1 MTFEEL
7 QNALVLFGLAQ
18 HATQQQIRKRYH
30 QLVKECHPD
39 RGEDN
44 ERIRELNA
52 AYELIGEYLAD
63 YRYDFALEAYL
74 QQYPEERVRRQFYDQ
89 ELWARKD

>member
-7 QNALVLFGLAQ
+7 QNVLVLFGFAQ
-18 HATQQQIRKRYH
+18 HATQRQIRKRYH

-39 RGEDN
+39 RSEDN

-52 AYELIGEYLAD
+52 AYELIGEYLEN
-63 YRYDFALEAYL
+63 YQYDFGLEAYL

-89 ELWARKD
+89 ELWTRKD